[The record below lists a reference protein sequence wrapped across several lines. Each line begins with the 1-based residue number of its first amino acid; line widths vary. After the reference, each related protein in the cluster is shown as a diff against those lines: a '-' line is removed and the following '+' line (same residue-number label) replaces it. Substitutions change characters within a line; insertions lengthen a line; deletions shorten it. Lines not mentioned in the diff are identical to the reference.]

1 MSGIAYHRWRRSV
14 KFVEGSI
21 QTESASKTVASS
33 KETSIVVNLLGII
46 ERDFQ
51 EAERTTV
58 RYETDATEAQPGLET
73 ALNSMDLAARAKAVN
88 KARQGTA
95 TSLQKARWVFR
106 DANKLKELQQ

>member
-1 MSGIAYHRWRRSV
+1 MT
-14 KFVEGSI
+14 FVEGSI
-21 QTESASKTVASS
+21 QTESEGKTVASS

-58 RYETDATEAQPGLET
+58 RYELDDTEALPGLET

-106 DANKLKELQQ
+106 DANKLRELQQ